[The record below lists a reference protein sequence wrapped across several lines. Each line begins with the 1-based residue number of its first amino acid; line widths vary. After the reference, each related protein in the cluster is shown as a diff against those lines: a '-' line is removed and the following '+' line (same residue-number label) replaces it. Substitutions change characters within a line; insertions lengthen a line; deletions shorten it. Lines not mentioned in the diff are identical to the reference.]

1 VPARSVPAVLV
12 PAALAALA
20 LVAAL
25 VAPAWSQEPMHGR
38 LLEADPFTGASGAL
52 EEGEVELAVVSTRA
66 ATVTGGDAVFEILG
80 LDAADQIVVT
90 RNGEDVTDAFS
101 PSGPGVVSGLVT
113 GLVDGDNEVAV
124 RAEHPGHGTRVAT
137 LPVRNHPIT
146 GPVFSGPHQE
156 PFICRTVAMGLG
168 EPLDDDCS
176 IETRVQWY
184 YLSTAGG
191 TFRELEDPYTGYPAD
206 TMTTVTTDGQVV
218 PYVVRL
224 ETSTINRGVT
234 RIAVLDDPATRG
246 PDAPYEPAEAWNGKM
261 LHQWG
266 ASCGVGYHQGTNSV
280 DSVLTG
286 LVDGT
291 GSTPEGAPAVPLPP
305 VGDGYLVSHST
316 MTTLGVHCNQVLSA
330 ETFMMI
336 REHVH
341 ETYGPVELA
350 FGSGASG
357 GAIQQVTTMDSYP
370 GLLDGGVPMITFP
383 DVVTT
388 AMSPADCRLLLD
400 VFEADGSTWT
410 ERKRTAVSGHLTGQI
425 CRDWDDMFA
434 DHLVA
439 TTGCHGAVPRELIY
453 HPETNP
459 EGVRCTLQDSMVNVM
474 GVDPATGFANR
485 PVDNVGVQ
493 YGREAFE
500 AGHITA
506 EEFVRLNEQIGGFD
520 ADGNIV
526 DERMAMSPDLARK
539 MYEIGA
545 VSGRGALDQAPLI
558 FTSTYVDPIPILG
571 FHDAARAYQLR
582 ARLAAHKGRIDTHAI
597 WSGLPLPNDAWNAM
611 DRWITDLAAVRDAV
625 GGTDAAGWADEVAA
639 TRPVDAADGC
649 VVTTAGV
656 SPLALNVPLGG
667 DPGQPCEQAFRPL
680 GSPRTAA
687 GGPPSEDVIK
697 CSLRPLDRDVDGDGL
712 DEEQWA
718 RMETTFPD
726 GVCDWSR
733 PGVGEVQRSRT
744 WLSFGTDTA
753 LATPQPIT
761 HVVARSVVV
770 QEGGEPDEGRP
781 GRHEG
786 PTPPNRPV
794 TPGGPDGPAAV
805 AGHGAPGPDASD
817 REAADREAS
826 DRASDRGATGE
837 IRTRA
842 AGAGAAALPVSGGVL
857 GVVAASAVAVAAGL
871 RRSR

>member
-1 VPARSVPAVLV
+1 VRARAVPAVIV
-12 PAALAALA
+12 PAVLAALA

-25 VAPAWSQEPMHGR
+25 VGPAWSAEPVPGQ
-38 LLEADPFTGASGAL
+38 LVAADDFTGTAGPLAD
-52 EEGEVELAVVSTRA
+52 GELELAVLSTRA
-66 ATVTGGDAVFEILG
+66 ATVTGGDAVFGVRG
-80 LDAADQIVVT
+80 LDEHDEVVVT
-90 RNGEDVTDAFS
+90 RNGDDVTHGFAFDDD
-101 PSGPGVVSGLVT
+101 GTFV
-113 GLVDGDNEVAV
+113 GLVDGLDEGDNVVAV
-124 RAEHPGHGTRVAT
+124 RAEHPDHGTRAAA

-146 GPVFSGPHQE
+146 GPVFSGPHQD
-156 PFICRTVAMGLG
+156 PFICRTTSMGLG
-168 EPLDDDCS
+168 DPIDDDCS
-176 IETRVQWY
+176 IETRVQWF
-184 YLSTAGG
+184 YLSALGG
-191 TFRELEDPYTGYPAD
+191 TFQELEDPYAGYPDD
-206 TMTTVTTDGQVV
+206 TMTTVTTEGEVV
-218 PYVVRL
+218 PYVVRV

-234 RIAVLDDPATRG
+234 RIAVLDDPAVRG
-246 PDAPYEPAEAWNGKM
+246 PEAPYEPTAAWNGKM

-291 GSTPEGAPAVPLPP
+291 GSTPEGIPAVPLPP

-336 REHVH
+336 REHVY
-341 ETYGPVELA
+341 EAYGPVDLA

-400 VFEADGSTWT
+400 VFESDPSTWT
-410 ERKRTAVSGHLTGQI
+410 DSKRTAVSGHLTSQI

-439 TTGCHGAVPRELIY
+439 ATGCHGSVPRELIY

-459 EGVRCTLQDSMVNVM
+459 DGVRCTLQDAMVNVM
-474 GVDPATGFANR
+474 GIDPATGYANR

-500 AGHITA
+500 AGRISA
-506 EEFVRLNEQIGGFD
+506 EEFVTLNESIGGFD
-520 ADGNIV
+520 PDGNIV
-526 DERMAMSPDLARK
+526 DDRMAMSPELARK

-571 FHDAARAYQLR
+571 FHDAARAYQIR
-582 ARLAAHKGRIDTHAI
+582 ERLAARKGRIDTHAI

-611 DRWITDLAAVRDAV
+611 DRWITDLAAQRDGA
-625 GGTDAAGWADEVAA
+625 GGTNAAGWADEVAA
-639 TRPVDAADGC
+639 TRPLDAADGC

-656 SPLALNVPLGG
+656 SPFAVNVPLGG
-667 DPGQPCEQAFRPL
+667 DPGQPCEQVFRPL

-687 GGPPSEDVIK
+687 GGPASEDIIK
-697 CSLRPLDRDVDGDGL
+697 CSLRPLDRAVDGAGL
-712 DEEQWA
+712 DDDQWA
-718 RMETTFPD
+718 RMTATFPD
-726 GVCDWSR
+726 GVCDWSQ
-733 PGVGEVQRSRT
+733 PGVGEVDASRT
-744 WLSFGTDTA
+744 WLTFGTDVA
-753 LATPQPIT
+753 LHEPEPIR
-761 HVVARSVVV
+761 HLVARSEPVGDDGS
-770 QEGGEPDEGRP
+770 EPGEPGGEPDRP
-781 GRHEG
+781 GRPDR
-786 PTPPNRPV
+786 PTPPDRPGPPGQ
-794 TPGGPDGPAAV
+794 PGGPGDRPGAGPADVPGGGPGAAV
-805 AGHGAPGPDASD
+805 
-817 REAADREAS
+817 
-826 DRASDRGATGE
+826 RA
-837 IRTRA
+837 RA
-842 AGAGAAALPVSGGVL
+842 AGAVTAASLPVSGGVL
-857 GVVAASAVAVAAGL
+857 GILAASALAVVAGM

>member
-1 VPARSVPAVLV
+1 VRDRAVPAVLIPV
-12 PAALAALA
+12 AVATLA
-20 LVAAL
+20 LIASL
-25 VAPAWSQEPMHGR
+25 VGPAWSAEVLPGR
-38 LLEADPFTGASGAL
+38 LVDADDFTGTA
-52 EEGEVELAVVSTRA
+52 GELADGELELAVLSTRA
-66 ATVTGGDAVFEILG
+66 ATVTGGDAVFGVRG
-80 LDAADQIVVT
+80 LDGLDEVVVT
-90 RNGEDVTDAFS
+90 RNGEDISDRFAFD
-101 PSGPGVVSGLVT
+101 GDGVLV
-113 GLVDGDNEVAV
+113 GLVDGLDEGDNVVTVWADHPEHGQ
-124 RAEHPGHGTRVAT
+124 RAAA

-156 PFICRTVAMGLG
+156 PFICRTTSMGLG
-168 EPLDDDCS
+168 EPIDDHCS
-176 IETRVQWY
+176 IETRVQWF
-184 YLSTAGG
+184 YLSALGG
-191 TFRELEDPYTGYPAD
+191 TFQELEDPYAGYPDD
-206 TMTTVTTDGQVV
+206 TMTTVTTEGEVV
-218 PYVVRL
+218 PYVVRV

-234 RIAVLDDPATRG
+234 RIAVLDDPAARG
-246 PDAPYEPAEAWNGKM
+246 PEAPFEPTEAWNGKM

-291 GSTPEGAPAVPLPP
+291 GSTPEGIPAVPLPP

-341 ETYGPVELA
+341 ETYGPVDLT

-388 AMSPADCRLLLD
+388 AMSPADCRLLLN
-400 VFEADGSTWT
+400 VFEADSSTWS
-410 ERKRTAVSGHLTGQI
+410 EGKRTAVSGHLTSQI

-439 TTGCHGAVPRELIY
+439 STGCHGSVPRELIY

-459 EGVRCTLQDSMVNVM
+459 DGVRCTLQDAMVNVM
-474 GVDPATGFANR
+474 GIDPTTGFANR

-500 AGHITA
+500 AGRISA
-506 EEFVRLNEQIGGFD
+506 EEFVSLNESIGGFD

-571 FHDAARAYQLR
+571 FHDAARAYQIRERLQ
-582 ARLAAHKGRIDTHAI
+582 ARKGRVDTHAI
-597 WSGLPLPNDAWNAM
+597 WSGLPLPNDAWSTM
-611 DRWITDLAAVRDAV
+611 DRWITGLAAERDAA
-625 GGTDAAGWADEVAA
+625 GGTSAAGWADQVAA
-639 TRPVDAADGC
+639 TRPIDAADGC

-656 SPLALNVPLGG
+656 SPLAVNVPLGG
-667 DPGQPCEQAFRPL
+667 DPDQVCEQVFRPL

-687 GGPPSEDVIK
+687 GGPASEDIIK
-697 CSLRPLDRDVDGDGL
+697 CSLRPLDRGVDGAGL
-712 DEEQWA
+712 DDDQWV
-718 RMETTFPD
+718 RMEATFPD
-726 GVCDWSR
+726 GVCDWSQ
-733 PGVGEVQRSRT
+733 PGIGEVDRSRT
-744 WLSFGTDTA
+744 WLSFGTNTA
-753 LATPQPIT
+753 FTDPQPIRN
-761 HVVARSVVV
+761 VVARSEPMADGGDPGDPGHPG
-770 QEGGEPDEGRP
+770 EGGDRP
-781 GRHEG
+781 GRPDR

-794 TPGGPDGPAAV
+794 TPGEPGG
-805 AGHGAPGPDASD
+805 AG
-817 REAADREAS
+817 
-826 DRASDRGATGE
+826 RGAGNGVESAAGE
-837 IRTRA
+837 VRTRA
-842 AGAGAAALPVSGGVL
+842 AGTATAATLPVSGGVL
-857 GVVAASAVAVAAGL
+857 GIVGASALAAVAGL